1 MLMQRVRELVLF
13 AVAGAIG
20 YTFYS
25 LNIPIPFMFAG
36 LLIGVAG
43 AAVRNPW
50 NQWPVY
56 YRNIGLMV
64 VGYAIGSFVTEEAC
78 HDFVAQIGMIVAST
92 LFMIVVGIFIAWVMA
107 KVWHEDFMSCV
118 LGMMPGGMSL
128 VMVIVQEDKRY
139 DPNVVM
145 VMQIIRYFGVVFS
158 LPFLVITLFD
168 AHVMNVVRTVASD
181 ALHWLWFL
189 PLALL
194 GSGFFLKFHI
204 PIPWLLGPVIPTA
217 VCSMYYHPVGALP
230 TPLLWAAQI
239 CVGISMGMMMDWLR
253 IWKAKR
259 LLPAIIVGT
268 VLLIGASYFA
278 ATMINNWYGVDI
290 ITGFLAMAPGGISE
304 MNIAGLSMG
313 ADVAIILAYQL
324 LRVFAI
330 SWTIPLLI
338 RFKPN

>member
-1 MLMQRVRELVLF
+1 
-13 AVAGAIG
+13 
-20 YTFYS
+20 
-25 LNIPIPFMFAG
+25 
-36 LLIGVAG
+36 
-43 AAVRNPW
+43 
-50 NQWPVY
+50 
-56 YRNIGLMV
+56 
-64 VGYAIGSFVTEEAC
+64 
-78 HDFVAQIGMIVAST
+78 
-92 LFMIVVGIFIAWVMA
+92 
-107 KVWHEDFMSCV
+107 
-118 LGMMPGGMSL
+118 
-128 VMVIVQEDKRY
+128 
-139 DPNVVM
+139 
-145 VMQIIRYFGVVFS
+145 
-158 LPFLVITLFD
+158 
-168 AHVMNVVRTVASD
+168 
-181 ALHWLWFL
+181 
-189 PLALL
+189 
-194 GSGFFLKFHI
+194 
-204 PIPWLLGPVIPTA
+204 
-217 VCSMYYHPVGALP
+217 MYYHPVGALP